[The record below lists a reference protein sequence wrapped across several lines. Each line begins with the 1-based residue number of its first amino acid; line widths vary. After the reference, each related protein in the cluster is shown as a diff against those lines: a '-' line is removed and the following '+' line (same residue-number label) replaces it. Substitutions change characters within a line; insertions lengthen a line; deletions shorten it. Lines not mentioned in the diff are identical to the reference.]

1 MKNCKSARG
10 SVSAVWAASI
20 TAQWQFAKTT
30 EPKSRMA
37 IRKKYEPSDAY
48 LYHKVQSL
56 PDSEVCHCKCSHT
69 HQHCEPGAHWPFR
82 KPRKQLDGLSERK
95 QSLFICIWAASG
107 SLLCRSHEATL
118 ITFACISAIAKW
130 PRLQCTGDR
139 HDAAFTSAASEQCV
153 LSRGLASNPRSQIRL
168 AWLWS

>member
-1 MKNCKSARG
+1 MWLCLSCLSSFYNCTVTIRQNNRTEKPHG
-10 SVSAVWAASI
+10 N
-20 TAQWQFAKTT
+20 QKKAKTY
-30 EPKSRMA
+30 KL
-37 IRKKYEPSDAY
+37 YEPSDAY